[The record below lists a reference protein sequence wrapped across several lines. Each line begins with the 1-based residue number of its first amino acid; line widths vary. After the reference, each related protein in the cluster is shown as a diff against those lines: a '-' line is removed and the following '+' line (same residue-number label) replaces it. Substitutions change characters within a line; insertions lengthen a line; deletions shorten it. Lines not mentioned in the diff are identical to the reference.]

1 MSRRIYFLLDFLVV
15 AFFELFLAAFFF
27 AMALSPPF
35 VGANLRVA
43 KIKVNVF
50 LRLAPFFLDVHFAL
64 ALIRASTQR
73 ARRADFTRAI
83 HVRFAGRAASRDD
96 KEFIIENTENT
107 ETAECEA
114 KRILIILLS
123 VSSVFSVAPCLC
135 GLPCDARRPA

>member
-50 LRLAPFFLDVHFAL
+50 LTPDLFFC
-64 ALIRASTQR
+64 RG
-73 ARRADFTRAI
+73 ARRARA
-83 HVRFAGRAASRDD
+83 RCGAKFAR
-96 KEFIIENTENT
+96 
-107 ETAECEA
+107 
-114 KRILIILLS
+114 
-123 VSSVFSVAPCLC
+123 
-135 GLPCDARRPA
+135 

>member
-50 LRLAPFFLDVHFAL
+50 LRARRFFLDAHFAL

-83 HVRFAGRAASRDD
+83 RASIARRAASRDD
-96 KEFIIENTENT
+96 KEFHRSEHRGHGEP
-107 ETAECEA
+107 ECAEGEA
-114 KRILIILLS
+114 KMILIVLLS
-123 VSSVFSVAPCLC
+123 VSSVFSVALHPQCSL
-135 GLPCDARRPA
+135 

>member
-50 LRLAPFFLDVHFAL
+50 LRARRFFLDAHFAL

-73 ARRADFTRAI
+73 ARCADFTRAI
-83 HVRFAGRAASRDD
+83 RARSRVDLHRATT
-96 KEFIIENTENT
+96 KN
-107 ETAECEA
+107 
-114 KRILIILLS
+114 
-123 VSSVFSVAPCLC
+123 SSQRTQRTPGAQ
-135 GLPCDARRPA
+135 R